1 MISSSVYVGQV
12 LLPDCFGDMFS
23 LVTALVSPCVIELL
37 AHKKEALVAT
47 LQENASVVC
56 SHPADSVCLLQGEWD
71 NVKKAYAIVEE
82 FYLRAQAE
90 SVVRRMMKVEPGSDA
105 RPDFSSAPA
114 NVIGGRIP
122 PDQVLSLLLSPP
134 PTDEG
139 EQTAVGRSDDAR
151 RSPKHSHRSLSPD
164 TQSSIAHQQRVFAF
178 SQSVNGITT
187 TATVAGDVAVGN
199 PQRPVTGASCRSTR
213 SHDDS
218 PPILSREGNVD
229 EISDESDTSESQH
242 GVGIQ
247 PGGGSA
253 PGLQQCQPE
262 STLMTH
268 VNGPKAT
275 AAAANAPEDVARSAA
290 AAGSTN
296 FGHHPENVN
305 MVSSSRRLEHPLPV
319 AAVAASRGQLFPGS
333 EFFGH
338 MQPSCHHQPVPP
350 PPPGADSDGA
360 VARLPQIA
368 SLFSGV
374 GGGGGGALSA
384 AAWPYAELYSAHLSA
399 MRSICESTV
408 KRESAVDPAGYGADR
423 GRAVPMSGGT
433 VAGDGYRPEDDPLAP
448 EMRCSRCDKRY
459 RSEARMREHART
471 HDAGYVAVLHACPKC
486 GKAFTYRHNM
496 VVHLR
501 RFHYGWQPAK
511 RHACRTCGMRFQK
524 PYLLRLHERKAHLPS
539 QMDSDVAL
547 HR

>member
-1 MISSSVYVGQV
+1 VIVYT
-12 LLPDCFGDMFS
+12 MFS

-90 SVVRRMMKVEPGSDA
+90 SVVRRMMKVEPGNDA
-105 RPDFSSAPA
+105 RTDFSSAPA

-139 EQTAVGRSDDAR
+139 EQSAVGKPSDSQH
-151 RSPKHSHRSLSPD
+151 SPKQSHGSLSPD
-164 TQSSIAHQQRVFAF
+164 TQSSISHQQRMFAF
-178 SQSVNGITT
+178 SQSATLNGITT
-187 TATVAGDVAVGN
+187 TAASTSDVAIVNLQRSVAGI
-199 PQRPVTGASCRSTR
+199 SCRSTR

-229 EISDESDTSESQH
+229 EISDESDTSESQND
-242 GVGIQ
+242 VAIR
-247 PGGGSA
+247 PGGSTLR
-253 PGLQQCQPE
+253 LQQCQPE
-262 STLMTH
+262 STFMTH
-268 VNGPKAT
+268 INGPKETTTMDA
-275 AAAANAPEDVARSAA
+275 EDVTRSAA
-290 AAGSTN
+290 APGSTN
-296 FGHHPENVN
+296 FAHPEHVN
-305 MVSSSRRLEHPLPV
+305 MVSSSRRLEHPLPMP
-319 AAVAASRGQLFPGS
+319 AAATNRSQLFPGN

-338 MQPSCHHQPVPP
+338 MQQPCHRPTVPHSVE
-350 PPPGADSDGA
+350 SDGA

-374 GGGGGGALSA
+374 GSGSGSGALSAAAAA

-408 KRESAVDPAGYGADR
+408 KRESTVDPAGFNNDR
-423 GRAVPMSGGT
+423 GRTMQINSGTG
-433 VAGDGYRPEDDPLAP
+433 GGGYRPEDDPLAP
-448 EMRCSRCDKRY
+448 EMRCSRCDKTY

-524 PYLLRLHERKAHLPS
+524 PYLLRLHERKAHLPTP
-539 QMDSDVAL
+539 MDSGVAL

>member
-1 MISSSVYVGQV
+1 
-12 LLPDCFGDMFS
+12 MFS
-23 LVTALVSPCVIELL
+23 LVTALVSPCVIELI

-56 SHPADSVCLLQGEWD
+56 SHPADSVCLLQGEWE

-90 SVVRRMMKVEPGSDA
+90 SVVRRMMKVEPGTDS
-105 RPDFSSAPA
+105 RLDFSSAPA

-139 EQTAVGRSDDAR
+139 EQSAVAKPNDPR
-151 RSPKHSHRSLSPD
+151 RTPKNSLGSLSPD
-164 TQSSIAHQQRVFAF
+164 VQSNIAHQQRMFTF
-178 SQSVNGITT
+178 SQSVTMNGITT
-187 TATVAGDVAVGN
+187 TTATSSDVGVADLH
-199 PQRPVTGASCRSTR
+199 RPAAGTSCRSTR

-218 PPILSREGNVD
+218 PPVLSREGNVD
-229 EISDESDTSESQH
+229 DISDESSTSDSQSD
-242 GVGIQ
+242 VAIR
-247 PGGGSA
+247 PGGSSLE
-253 PGLQQCQPE
+253 LQRCQPE
-262 STLMTH
+262 STFVAH
-268 VNGPKAT
+268 VNGPKQIT
-275 AAAANAPEDVARSAA
+275 AMDINNIGRSSVPPA
-290 AAGSTN
+290 STSN
-296 FGHHPENVN
+296 LAHPEHVN
-305 MVSSSRRLEHPLPV
+305 MVTSSRRLEHPLPS
-319 AAVAASRGQLFPGS
+319 AATATNRNQLFAGN
-333 EFFGH
+333 ELFGH
-338 MQPSCHHQPVPP
+338 IQQPCHHQSVPHH
-350 PPPGADSDGA
+350 AESDGA

-374 GGGGGGALSA
+374 GGGSSSGALSAAAAA

-408 KRESAVDPAGYGADR
+408 KRESTVDPAGYSSDR
-423 GRAVPMSGGT
+423 GRAAAMTSGTSERG
-433 VAGDGYRPEDDPLAP
+433 GYRPEEDPLAP
-448 EMRCSRCDKRY
+448 EMRCSRCDKTY

-511 RHACRTCGMRFQK
+511 RHVCRTCGMRFQK
-524 PYLLRLHERKAHLPS
+524 PYLLRLHERKAHLPAAI
-539 QMDSDVAL
+539 DSGVGL